1 MTAGPSSSERKSDM
15 RNAKQHA
22 ALEIYQLVLAAFLFI
37 SPWMFAFA
45 HGTLRIDTWVSAGIV
60 AVVSVAALIAF
71 REWEEWIAC
80 TLGVWI
86 AVSPWV
92 FGFQNTRAMFINLTV
107 GILITYLTLIELWL
121 IHYHP
126 SAENTT
132 A

>member
-1 MTAGPSSSERKSDM
+1 M
-15 RNAKQHA
+15 RNAKQHT

-60 AVVSVAALIAF
+60 GVVSVAALIAF

-80 TLGVWI
+80 ILGVWI

-92 FGFQNTRAMFINLTV
+92 FGFQHTRAMFINLTV
-107 GILITYLTLIELWL
+107 GILITYLALMELWL